1 VDAPLRIKSDAQH
14 NFPREARVQVLVT
27 GGAGYI
33 GSVITQ
39 RLIER
44 GDVPVVLDNFSQGHR
59 EALPPGVE
67 VVQADLAD
75 EAALATVFAGGAIEA
90 VVHMAAVSIVGDSVR
105 QPLRYYRENVANLLP
120 FLEAMTRGGC
130 GRIVFSSS
138 AAVYGEPAEVPISEE
153 RPARPV
159 NPYGSTKLMG
169 ERILA
174 DAAATGDGGG
184 ALRFISLRY
193 FNVAGATQAAGEM
206 HHPETHLI
214 PRVLDVA
221 LGERPHVELYGTD
234 YPTPDG
240 TCIRDYIHV
249 EDLADAHVL
258 ALDRTRTA
266 SGIYNL
272 GNNRGYSVREVIETT
287 ARVTG
292 RKIAVENYPRRAGDP
307 PQLIASH
314 RKAADELGWR
324 PRRGLEE
331 MISSAWSW
339 RLRHPRGYAQ

>member
-1 VDAPLRIKSDAQH
+1 MR
-14 NFPREARVQVLVT
+14 VLVT

-33 GSVITQ
+33 GSVITE
-39 RLIER
+39 RLMER
-44 GDVPVVLDNFSQGHR
+44 GDAPVVFDNFSQGHHDSLR
-59 EALPPGVE
+59 PGVE
-67 VVQADLAD
+67 VVHADLAD
-75 EAALATVFAGGAIEA
+75 RAALARVFHGGSIEA
-90 VVHMAAVSIVGDSVR
+90 VVHMAAVSVVGDSVR
-105 QPLRYYRENVANLLP
+105 EPLRYYQENVANLLP
-120 FLEAMTRGGC
+120 FLEAMMRAGC
-130 GRIVFSSS
+130 RRIVFSST

-153 RPARPV
+153 CATRPV

-174 DAAATGDGGG
+174 DAAASDGEG
-184 ALRFISLRY
+184 ALRFVSLRY
-193 FNVAGATQAAGEM
+193 FNVAGASKAAGEM

-221 LGERPHVELYGTD
+221 MGVSPHVELYGTD

-249 EDLADAHVL
+249 EDLADAHLL
-258 ALDRTRTA
+258 ALDRTRQA
-266 SGIYNL
+266 SGTYNL
-272 GNNRGYSVREVIETT
+272 GNNRGYSVREVIETA

-292 RKIAVENYPRRAGDP
+292 RKIAVQNHPRRSGDP

-324 PRRGLEE
+324 PRRGLDE
-331 MISSAWSW
+331 MVSSAWEW

>member
-1 VDAPLRIKSDAQH
+1 MR
-14 NFPREARVQVLVT
+14 VLVT

-33 GSVITQ
+33 GSVISE
-39 RLIER
+39 RLLQR
-44 GDVPVVLDNFSQGHR
+44 GDVPIVLDNFSQGHR
-59 EALPPGVE
+59 AAVPPGVE

-75 EAALATVFAGGAIEA
+75 IAALRNIFGGGTVEA
-90 VVHMAAVSIVGDSVR
+90 VIHMAAVSIVGDSVR
-105 QPLRYYRENVANLLP
+105 QPLRYYRENVANLLS
-120 FLEAMTRGGC
+120 FLEAMMRGGC
-130 GRIVFSSS
+130 RRIVFSSS

-153 RPARPV
+153 CPAHAV

-174 DAAATGDGGG
+174 DAAAGDG

-193 FNVAGATQAAGEM
+193 FNVAGATRAAGEM

-214 PRVLDVA
+214 PRVLEVA

-234 YPTPDG
+234 YSTADG

-249 EDLADAHVL
+249 EDLAEAHVL
-258 ALDRTRTA
+258 ALDRTSRS

-272 GNNRGYSVREVIETT
+272 GNNRGYSVREVIETA
-287 ARVTG
+287 ARITG
-292 RKIAVENYPRRAGDP
+292 RKIPVENCPRRAGDP

-314 RKAADELGWR
+314 RKAADELGWS

-331 MISSAWSW
+331 MISSAWEW
-339 RLRHPRGYAQ
+339 RLRNPRGYTE